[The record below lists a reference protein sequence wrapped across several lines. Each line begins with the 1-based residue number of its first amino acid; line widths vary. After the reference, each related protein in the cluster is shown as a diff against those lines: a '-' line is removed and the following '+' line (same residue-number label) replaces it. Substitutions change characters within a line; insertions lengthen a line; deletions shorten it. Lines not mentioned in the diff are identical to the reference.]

1 MWTTKFGD
9 RSAIMLG
16 GMPNYNFYK
25 DQYRKANPK
34 ATEKEVVDHAISKF
48 EKDTKRTQQSGDI
61 QDKDYFQTGDPWMRA
76 ANMFMTTP
84 KQYLR
89 KEIQA
94 VRNLYRKAKGGK
106 DAGKGTIWE
115 NTRTFAMY
123 HIGMPVLF
131 QYVAMGLPGLL
142 RPKRDEDLEDLGRA
156 ALIGN
161 LNSLFLAGELLTT
174 IADAVQ
180 GKPWDFAPK
189 AMGALTITGNIIK
202 KGKRFSQAQNQLEKY
217 RTEGKTDKAIAQQ
230 GKVDKALMDFV
241 AELTTVGPSPAPSLL
256 KYWRN
261 VGKLND
267 PNVTAGEAIARILN
281 YSEYQMAKPPKK
293 EKKKKIPLRDLKILD
308 PTLYRQIMEE
318 KEREKNTAQ
327 YKEEQRRK
335 KYEREMYER
344 ELRKKRKKIKYAVYK

>member
-1 MWTTKFGD
+1 MLF
-9 RSAIMLG
+9 RS
-16 GMPNYNFYK
+16 K
-25 DQYRKANPK
+25 
-34 ATEKEVVDHAISKF
+34 
-48 EKDTKRTQQSGDI
+48 
-61 QDKDYFQTGDPWMRA
+61 
-76 ANMFMTTP
+76 
-84 KQYLR
+84 
-89 KEIQA
+89 
-94 VRNLYRKAKGGK
+94 
-106 DAGKGTIWE
+106 
-115 NTRTFAMY
+115 
-123 HIGMPVLF
+123 
-131 QYVAMGLPGLL
+131 
-142 RPKRDEDLEDLGRA
+142 
-156 ALIGN
+156 
-161 LNSLFLAGELLTT
+161 
-174 IADAVQ
+174 VQ
-180 GKPWDFAPK
+180 NKPWDFSPQSLGLYNISSRILSK
-189 AMGALTITGNIIK
+189 AG
-202 KGKRFSQAQNQLEKY
+202 RFTQAQNQLEKY

-241 AELTTVGPSPAPSLL
+241 AELTTIGPSPAPALL

-344 ELRKKRKKIKYAVYK
+344 ELRKNAKK